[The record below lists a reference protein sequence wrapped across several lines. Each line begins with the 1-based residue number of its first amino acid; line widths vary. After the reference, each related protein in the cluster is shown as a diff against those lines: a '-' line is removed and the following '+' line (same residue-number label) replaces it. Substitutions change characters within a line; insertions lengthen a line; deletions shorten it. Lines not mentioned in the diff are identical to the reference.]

1 MNKQTALIILLY
13 YYCDMH
19 SYLLDILTND
29 TRHIN
34 IFKFQILETLDISK
48 NRLENI
54 PDLSQ
59 LKSLK
64 FLNASNNKITIMPL
78 LPIHGKLDRIYFGEN
93 SLKEICMTSV
103 LNSAESIT
111 EFLIQGNQ
119 LAECPNDIY
128 LLRNLKVLDL
138 SNNCLTNLPPSLGY
152 MTFLQKILL
161 EGNSIRTIKRTL
173 LSSPVAEE
181 LKTFL
186 RTRGPPPKS
195 EKVNIE
201 NKYAYAYALLC
212 SYIDLKNVL

>member
-1 MNKQTALIILLY
+1 M
-13 YYCDMH
+13 
-19 SYLLDILTND
+19 
-29 TRHIN
+29 N
-34 IFKFQILETLDISK
+34 IFQFKILETLDISK

-54 PDLSQ
+54 PDLRQ

-64 FLNASNNKITIMPL
+64 FLNASNNKITIMPF

-93 SLKEICMTSV
+93 SLREICMTSV

-119 LAECPNDIY
+119 LTECPDNIY

-152 MTFLQKILL
+152 MTSLQKILL

-195 EKVNIE
+195 EKVRIE
-201 NKYAYAYALLC
+201 NYY
-212 SYIDLKNVL
+212 SS